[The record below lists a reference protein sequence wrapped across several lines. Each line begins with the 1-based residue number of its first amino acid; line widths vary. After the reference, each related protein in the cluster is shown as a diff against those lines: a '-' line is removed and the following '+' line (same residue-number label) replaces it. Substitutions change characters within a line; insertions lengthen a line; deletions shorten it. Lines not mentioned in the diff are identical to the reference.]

1 MELKCKIFV
10 FVEKRYMYMYMD
22 LLFFKNRGKFWL
34 SFIII
39 IVIEFDRWYEVGD
52 RVVEV
57 IVGEW
62 A

>member
-1 MELKCKIFV
+1 
-10 FVEKRYMYMYMD
+10 MYMD
-22 LLFFKNRGKFWL
+22 LLFFKNRGKYWL
-34 SFIII
+34 SIIFI